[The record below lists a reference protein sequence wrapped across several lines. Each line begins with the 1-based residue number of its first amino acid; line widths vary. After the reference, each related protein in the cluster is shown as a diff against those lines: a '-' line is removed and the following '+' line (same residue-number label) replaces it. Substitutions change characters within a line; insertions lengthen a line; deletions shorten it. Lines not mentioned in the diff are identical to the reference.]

1 MQVFGTFS
9 QRFVT
14 QTKSPFVTHSPVP
27 TPTPHAISY
36 LVINLIQ
43 WVVNA
48 SCLQI
53 GCDFI

>member
-1 MQVFGTFS
+1 MQVSRTFS
-9 QRFVT
+9 QRLVT
-14 QTKSPFVTHSPVP
+14 WTKSPFVSHSPVP
-27 TPTPHAISY
+27 TPHSISY